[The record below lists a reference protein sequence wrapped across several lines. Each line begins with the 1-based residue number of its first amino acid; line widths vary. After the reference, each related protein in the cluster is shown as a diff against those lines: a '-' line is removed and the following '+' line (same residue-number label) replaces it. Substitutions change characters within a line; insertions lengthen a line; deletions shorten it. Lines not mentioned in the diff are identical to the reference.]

1 MMKKKEAEVSVTSI
15 SMATCIKKE
24 EEEEKK

>member
-24 EEEEKK
+24 EEEKK